1 MGVFCASFRLSWLAL
16 GRDLSFSQTPLARAG
31 RSRRRP
37 MGVLQGKVAIVT
49 GAGRGIG
56 REIALMLAKEGAKVV
71 VNDLG
76 VNTDGTG
83 SSRIA
88 DEVVAEIAK
97 GGGQAVANY
106 DSVATVQGGQGI
118 FKSAIDAFGG
128 LDILVNNAGILRDK
142 TLYNMEEADWDA
154 VIGVHLRGHYCC
166 TRPFVRYIKDENRLG
181 CRIINFSSVSGL
193 FGNFGQSNYGAAK
206 AGIAGFSRVVAKEV
220 AKYGCTVNTISP
232 GAATRMTIPLAE
244 GRGEKVDATD
254 FKRGPQQIA
263 PVVCWLASEAAK
275 DLSAQIIHVARGS
288 VGIMQ
293 QPAVIRSF
301 KAEKLWTLEQLDQLM
316 PRLLD
321 AKKENEVRAQKEAA
335 SEPV

>member
-1 MGVFCASFRLSWLAL
+1 
-16 GRDLSFSQTPLARAG
+16 
-31 RSRRRP
+31 
-37 MGVLQGKVAIVT
+37 MGVLAGKVAIVT

-56 REIALMLAKEGAKVV
+56 REIALMFAKEGAKVV

-83 SSRIA
+83 TSKVA
-88 DEVVAEIAK
+88 DEVVAEIKQA
-97 GGGQAVANY
+97 GGEAIGNY
-106 DSVATVQGGQGI
+106 DSVATVEGGQAM
-118 FKSAIDAFGG
+118 FQSAIDAFGA

-154 VIGVHLRGHYCC
+154 VIAVHLKGHYCC
-166 TRPFVRYIKDENRLG
+166 TRPFVRYIKDTNRLD

-206 AGIAGFSRVVAKEV
+206 AGIAGFSRVIAKEV
-220 AKYGCTVNTISP
+220 AKYRCTVNTISP

-244 GRGEKVDATD
+244 ARGEKVNADD

-263 PVVCWLASEAAK
+263 PVVAWLASEAAREMT
-275 DLSAQIIHVARGS
+275 AQIIHVSRGS

-293 QPAVIRSF
+293 QPAIIRSF
-301 KAEKLWTLEQLDQLM
+301 KAETLWSLDQLDTLM
-316 PRLLD
+316 PKLLE
-321 AKKENEVRAQKEAA
+321 AKKQNEARAQKDAA
-335 SEPV
+335 AEPV